1 MNLTKRFL
9 VASATL
15 FAAVSAAMADV
26 TIDITGATAF
36 RAAANNAIIQALG
49 GSATVEYAFT
59 GTQGIDGTNRAIFRG
74 TFAGIPGTTT
84 IRTSWSGSAAGVAA
98 VANTTPVE
106 LLVESTPVA
115 VGGLNLTAGQTVFE
129 TAVAKFA
136 FSDVA
141 QAATPTPAPALE
153 GTEVG
158 VVPFVFLVND
168 GAPAGITNVTDQ
180 LMQAVYKSGF
190 APVSM
195 FTGNSADTG
204 VVLGTGRNN
213 GSGTRITILAETGFG
228 FDNTLVQ
235 YQASVDTA
243 NDQIAAG
250 SLTLFERNIGTA
262 QNPNFIQDPNFGYSS
277 NSFVRDILSAKTDAN
292 FPGVTILS
300 YLTLSDATAAQ
311 TNDARWLTYNGV
323 PYTEENLK
331 NGSYSLWGY
340 QWFYNTTGLSA
351 DETTFKNGF
360 VAGIPAG
367 LLPSAGFPIPD
378 MNVDRV
384 GGDGGQILPQ

>member
-1 MNLTKRFL
+1 MNLSKRFL

-49 GSATVEYAFT
+49 GPDTVQYAFT
-59 GTQGIDGTNRAIFRG
+59 GTQGINGTNRAIFKG
-74 TFAGIPGTTT
+74 SFPGITGVTT
-84 IRTSWSGSAAGVAA
+84 IRTSWSGSAAGVGA
-98 VANTTPVE
+98 VANATPVQLLVEGTPVE
-106 LLVESTPVA
+106 
-115 VGGLNLTAGQTVFE
+115 VGGKNLTAGETTFT

-141 QAATPTPAPALE
+141 QAATPTPTPALE

-168 GAPAGITNVTDQ
+168 GAPAGITNATDQ
-180 LMQAVYKSGF
+180 LMQGVYKTGF
-190 APVSM
+190 LPVSM
-195 FTGNSADTG
+195 FTGNPADTG
-204 VVLGTGRNN
+204 VVVGTGRNN

-228 FDNTLVQ
+228 FDNTLIQ
-235 YQASVDTA
+235 YQASVDTV
-243 NDQIAAG
+243 NDQIAEG
-250 SLTLFERNIGTA
+250 SLILF
-262 QNPNFIQDPNFGYSS
+262 QNGGVEDPNFGYSS
-277 NSFVRDILSAKTDAN
+277 NSFVRDILSAKTDAH
-292 FPGVTILS
+292 FPGVTIFS

-311 TNDARWLTYNGV
+311 TNGARWLTYNGV

-340 QWFYNTTGLSA
+340 QWFYNTTGLSGE
-351 DETTFKNGF
+351 ETTFKNGF

-367 LLPSAGFPIPD
+367 LQPSAGFPIPD
-378 MNVDRV
+378 MNVERV
-384 GGDGGQILPQ
+384 GGDGGQILGLSL

>member
-1 MNLTKRFL
+1 MNLSKRFL

-36 RAAANNAIIQALG
+36 RAAANNAIINALG
-49 GSATVEYAFT
+49 GADTVQYAFT
-59 GTQGIDGTNRAIFRG
+59 GTQGISGSNRAIFKG
-74 TFAGIPGTTT
+74 TFPGISGVTT

-98 VANTTPVE
+98 VANATAVQ
-106 LLVESTPVA
+106 LLVENTPVA
-115 VGGLNLTAGQTVFE
+115 VGGKNLSAGETTFT

-141 QAATPTPAPALE
+141 QAATPTPTPALD

-180 LMQAVYKSGF
+180 LMQGVYKTGF
-190 APVSM
+190 LPVSM
-195 FTGNSADTG
+195 FTGNPADTG
-204 VVLGTGRNN
+204 VVVGTGRNN

-228 FDNTLVQ
+228 FDNTLIQ
-235 YQASVDTA
+235 YQASVDTV
-243 NDQIAAG
+243 NDQIAEG
-250 SLTLFERNIGTA
+250 SLILF
-262 QNPNFIQDPNFGYSS
+262 QNGGVEEPNFGYSS
-277 NSFVRDILSAKTDAN
+277 NSFVRDILSAKSDAH
-292 FPGVTILS
+292 FPGVTIFS

-311 TNDARWLTYNGV
+311 TNGARWLTYNGV
-323 PYTEENLK
+323 PYTEDNLK

-340 QWFYNTTGLSA
+340 QWFYNTTGLSGE
-351 DETTFKNGF
+351 ETTFKNGF

-367 LLPSAGFPIPD
+367 LQPSAGFPIPD
-378 MNVDRV
+378 MNVERF
-384 GGDGGQILPQ
+384 GGDGGQILGQQ